1 MMKYIYPI
9 TIIILLSYIF
19 VQQSCSQPNIVQKKE
34 VIIPEKKGEFKKLVV
49 QINHKQKDSIVF
61 RKGQTIYTENPINKQ
76 LAEEFIKLQKENDSL
91 GLIKKYVEAV
101 QIRKQT
107 TVFDDKDITIEIDT
121 EVQGEL
127 RSILPKWKVKE
138 YKTKIDVP
146 LRFRPAV
153 YVGAGLSDNKQF
165 NNTTLELQLG
175 LKLKNDIFLISGDS
189 RQNFGIKYLK
199 KL

>member
-1 MMKYIYPI
+1 MIKYIYPI
-9 TIIILLSYIF
+9 TIAILLSYIF
-19 VQQSCSQPNIVQKKE
+19 LQNSCSQPNSAQKKE
-34 VIIPEKKGEFKKLVV
+34 VIIPERKGEFKKLTV
-49 QINHKQKDSIVF
+49 QINHKSKDSIVF

-146 LRFRPAV
+146 VRLRPAV

-165 NNTTLELQLG
+165 NNTTVELQLG

>member
-1 MMKYIYPI
+1 MIKYIYPI
-9 TIIILLSYIF
+9 TIAILLGYIF
-19 VQQSCSQPNIVQKKE
+19 LQRSCNAPNNAEKKE
-34 VIIPEKKGEFKKLVV
+34 VTIPEKKGEFKKLTV

-127 RSILPKWKVKE
+127 RSILPKWRVKE

-146 LRFRPAV
+146 LRVRPAV

-175 LKLKNDIFLISGDS
+175 LKLKNDIFLVSGDS

>member
-1 MMKYIYPI
+1 MKYIYPI

-19 VQQSCSQPNIVQKKE
+19 LQRSCSQTNNVQKKE
-34 VIIPEKKGEFKKLVV
+34 VVIPERKGEFKKLTV

-61 RKGQTIYTENPINKQ
+61 RKGQTVYTENPINKK

-91 GLIKKYVEAV
+91 GLLKKYVEAV

-146 LRFRPAV
+146 LRLRPAV
-153 YVGAGLSDNKQF
+153 YVGVGLSDNKQF

>member
-1 MMKYIYPI
+1 MKYIYPI

-19 VQQSCSQPNIVQKKE
+19 VQRSCSQTNNVQKKE
-34 VIIPEKKGEFKKLVV
+34 VVIPERKGEFKKLTV
-49 QINHKQKDSIVF
+49 QINHRQKDSIVF
-61 RKGQTIYTENPINKQ
+61 RKGQTVYTENPINKQ
-76 LAEEFIKLQKENDSL
+76 LAEDFIKLQKENDSL
-91 GLIKKYVEAV
+91 GLLKKYVEAV

-107 TVFDDKDITIEIDT
+107 TIFDDKDITIEIDT

-146 LRFRPAV
+146 IRLRPAV

-165 NNTTLELQLG
+165 NNTTIELQLG

>member
-1 MMKYIYPI
+1 MIKYIYPI
-9 TIIILLSYIF
+9 TIAILLGYIF
-19 VQQSCSQPNIVQKKE
+19 LQRSCNAPNNAEKKE
-34 VIIPEKKGEFKKLVV
+34 VTIPEKKGKFKKLTV

-146 LRFRPAV
+146 LRLRPAV

>member
-19 VQQSCSQPNIVQKKE
+19 LQRSCSQTNNVQKKE
-34 VIIPEKKGEFKKLVV
+34 VVIPERKGEFKKLTV

-61 RKGQTIYTENPINKQ
+61 RKGQTVYTENPINKK

-91 GLIKKYVEAV
+91 GLLKKYVEAV

-146 LRFRPAV
+146 LRLRPAV
-153 YVGAGLSDNKQF
+153 YVGVGLSDNKQF

>member
-1 MMKYIYPI
+1 MKYIYPI
-9 TIIILLSYIF
+9 TIAILLGYIF
-19 VQQSCSQPNIVQKKE
+19 LQISCNAPNNVEKKE
-34 VIIPEKKGEFKKLVV
+34 VTIPEKKGEFKKLTV
-49 QINHKQKDSIVF
+49 QINHKSKDSIAF

-146 LRFRPAV
+146 LKVRPAV

>member
-1 MMKYIYPI
+1 MKYIYPI
-9 TIIILLSYIF
+9 TIAILLSYIF
-19 VQQSCSQPNIVQKKE
+19 LQNSCSQPNSAQKKE
-34 VIIPEKKGEFKKLVV
+34 VIIPERKGEFKKLTV
-49 QINHKQKDSIVF
+49 QINHKSKDSIVF

-127 RSILPKWKVKE
+127 RSILPKWRVKE

-146 LRFRPAV
+146 VRLRPAV

-165 NNTTLELQLG
+165 NNTTVELQLG

>member
-1 MMKYIYPI
+1 MKYIYPI
-9 TIIILLSYIF
+9 TIAILLSYIF
-19 VQQSCSQPNIVQKKE
+19 LQNSCSQPNSAQKKE
-34 VIIPEKKGEFKKLVV
+34 VIIPERKGEFKKLTV
-49 QINHKQKDSIVF
+49 QINHKSKDSIVF

-127 RSILPKWKVKE
+127 RSILPKWRVKE

-146 LRFRPAV
+146 VRLRPAV

-165 NNTTLELQLG
+165 NNTTVELQLG
-175 LKLKNDIFLISGDS
+175 LKLKNDIFLISGYS